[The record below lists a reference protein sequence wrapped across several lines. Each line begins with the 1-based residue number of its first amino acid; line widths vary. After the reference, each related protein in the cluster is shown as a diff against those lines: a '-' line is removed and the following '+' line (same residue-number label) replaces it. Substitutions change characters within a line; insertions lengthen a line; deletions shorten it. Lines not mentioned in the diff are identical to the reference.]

1 MTKTVA
7 LLTAFVLV
15 SACAGVDPSDQPTSA
30 IADDQVAGGV
40 TRPASVR
47 LGSDNS
53 DSCGPTT
60 AYLFQ

>member
-15 SACAGVDPSDQPTSA
+15 SACGVDPSDQPTSA

-60 AYLFQ
+60 AYLLR

>member
-15 SACAGVDPSDQPTSA
+15 SACAGVDPSVQPTSA
-30 IADDQVAGGV
+30 SADDQVAGGV

-60 AYLFQ
+60 AYLFR

>member
-30 IADDQVAGGV
+30 IADDQVAGG
-40 TRPASVR
+40 ADAAG
-47 LGSDNS
+47 LGAARV
-53 DSCGPTT
+53 G
-60 AYLFQ
+60 Q